1 MSAPCSRVSPSSPFW
16 LKLGKMATSKLGV
29 ATRAFVVVL
38 LALARSY
45 NLVLSVGRDSSQD
58 ALLKAYRKVLL
69 KVHPDK
75 CGNKADVQTLQ
86 FWEWIRKKLRKMDLP
101 DFRNKRTP
109 LNKAAYI
116 TRVKG
121 VMRSHKAQSVA
132 RSCAARFRKTC
143 KQVVER
149 GGAAADN

>member
-1 MSAPCSRVSPSSPFW
+1 MTW
-16 LKLGKMATSKLGV
+16 TLYLINT
-29 ATRAFVVVL
+29 FVTPMGEN
-38 LALARSY
+38 AKIH
-45 NLVLSVGRDSSQD
+45 
-58 ALLKAYRKVLL
+58 ALLSSR
-69 KVHPDK
+69 
-75 CGNKADVQTLQ
+75 
-86 FWEWIRKKLRKMDLP
+86 WIRKKLRKMDLA

-121 VMRSHKAQSVA
+121 VMNSHKAQTVA

>member
-1 MSAPCSRVSPSSPFW
+1 MRIYIF
-16 LKLGKMATSKLGV
+16 
-29 ATRAFVVVL
+29 
-38 LALARSY
+38 LA
-45 NLVLSVGRDSSQD
+45 
-58 ALLKAYRKVLL
+58 
-69 KVHPDK
+69 
-75 CGNKADVQTLQ
+75 
-86 FWEWIRKKLRKMDLP
+86 

-121 VMRSHKAQSVA
+121 VMRSHKAQTVA
-132 RSCAARFRKTC
+132 RSRGAARFRKTC